1 MHSIVTSFKGITK
14 DASTDFYN
22 VGDIYVQYGLSC
34 IPCLCTAD
42 IIDVCSVLGIDRVVL
57 IFDLD
62 GPMGGMLTYE
72 DVKKRYTEISGVEIL
87 YYPIAWCAE
96 TLLHYQIC
104 SYVTDAEIYTVPKQV
119 KILLQSIA
127 GKNVKKTDA
136 ILDVPVLKQ
145 RLLEI
150 DRQKLLDRDYRVP
163 TWYVK

>member
-1 MHSIVTSFKGITK
+1 MHIVTSFKGITK

-22 VGDIYVQYGLSC
+22 VGDIYIQYGLSC

-42 IIDVCSVLGIDRVVL
+42 IIDVYSVLGIDRVVL

-72 DVKKRYTEISGVEIL
+72 DVKKRYTEI
-87 YYPIAWCAE
+87 
-96 TLLHYQIC
+96 
-104 SYVTDAEIYTVPKQV
+104 YTVPKQV

-136 ILDVPVLKQ
+136 ILDVPMLKQ

-150 DRQKLLDRDYRVP
+150 DRQKLLDREIIEYLLGMSNNAFTLSELEVWMKRATKKYNDNYG
-163 TWYVK
+163 WWK